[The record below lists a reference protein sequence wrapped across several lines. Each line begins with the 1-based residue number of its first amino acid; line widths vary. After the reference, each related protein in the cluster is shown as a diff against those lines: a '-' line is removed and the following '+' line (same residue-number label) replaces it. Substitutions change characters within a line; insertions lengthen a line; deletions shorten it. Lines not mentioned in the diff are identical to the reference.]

1 MQAGL
6 PHGAALPW
14 RSDRGAAPPAT
25 LPVPGAGEA
34 PWRATSMPL
43 LRAGRP
49 LKRWRYVGVYGPQL
63 MLCVGDV
70 HIGPAR
76 QTFWGVW
83 DREHG
88 RLHERTNLFAHRSV
102 LLEHGRARVR
112 DRARG
117 VEIDLVLDEDDG
129 VASICPDGPSG
140 YVWTR
145 KQGGV
150 AARGQVSL
158 PGAARRAVDARA
170 VIDDTAGYHAR
181 ETAWMWSAGVGDDA
195 SGARVAWNLV
205 TGVNDPERGSE
216 RTLWVDGVP
225 REVDRVRFGHE
236 LDGVEFS
243 EGGALRF
250 SAEATRSRRD
260 NLLVIRSD
268 YEQPFGTFS
277 GVLPGGVELRE
288 GFGVMERHSA
298 RW

>member
-6 PHGAALPW
+6 THGAALPW
-14 RSDRGAAPPAT
+14 RSDRGAAGPGA
-25 LPVPGAGEA
+25 LPVPSAGET

-43 LRAGRP
+43 LRARRP
-49 LKRWRYVGVYGPQL
+49 LKRWRYVGVYGPEL

-83 DREHG
+83 DRERG
-88 RLHERTNLFAHRSV
+88 QLHERTNLLTHRSV
-102 LLEHGRARVR
+102 LLEPGRARVR

-117 VEIDLVLDEDDG
+117 VEIDLLLDENVG
-129 VASICPDGPSG
+129 VASVCADGDAG

-158 PGAARRAVDARA
+158 PGSTQPIAARA

-181 ETAWMWSAGVGDDA
+181 ETAWHWSAGVGVAA
-195 SGARVAWNLV
+195 SGARVAWNHV
-205 TGVNDPERGSE
+205 TGINDPESGSE
-216 RTLWVDGVP
+216 RSVWVDGVA
-225 REVDRVRFGHE
+225 REVAPVRFGDA
-236 LDGVEFS
+236 LDGVEFG
-243 EGGALRF
+243 EGGELRF
-250 SAEATRSRRD
+250 AAEAVRSRRD
-260 NLLVIRSD
+260 NLLLIRSD
-268 YEQPFGTFS
+268 YQQPFGTFA
-277 GVLPGGVELRE
+277 GALPGGVELRE